1 MEIIC
6 FGQNLAQTNATAS
19 IKDQS
24 LKKWVKQSLKHWS
37 NCNKIP
43 HYRATLNQ
51 WRGIPSAHHFRGL
64 LKEEKGGKNVQYPW
78 KWGSVLQ
85 VHEHWA
91 RFDQVKCVKI
101 RTILCIDSAQAEHR
115 CALWTVAVTQRSAD
129 SLCELCSAAHVP
141 ARLSGL
147 MGLDREGVYDTD
159 IYIAR
164 GSTGK
169 AAAALLCPAVR
180 LQGKEERIALGV

>member
-1 MEIIC
+1 M
-6 FGQNLAQTNATAS
+6 
-19 IKDQS
+19 
-24 LKKWVKQSLKHWS
+24 H
-37 NCNKIP
+37 
-43 HYRATLNQ
+43 
-51 WRGIPSAHHFRGL
+51 SAH
-64 LKEEKGGKNVQYPW
+64 
-78 KWGSVLQ
+78 
-85 VHEHWA
+85 
-91 RFDQVKCVKI
+91 FDQVKCVKI
-101 RTILCIDSAQAEHR
+101 RTILCIDSVEAECR

-169 AAAALLCPAVR
+169 AVAALLCHQAS
-180 LQGKEERIALGV
+180 GKEKKNRFSFLNSNVTSKYFLRRVILNEMKK